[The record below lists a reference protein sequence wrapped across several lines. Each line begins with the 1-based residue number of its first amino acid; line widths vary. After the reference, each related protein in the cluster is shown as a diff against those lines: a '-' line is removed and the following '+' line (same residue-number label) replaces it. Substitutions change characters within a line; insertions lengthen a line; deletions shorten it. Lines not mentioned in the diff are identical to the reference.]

1 MEEPLMTGKIKL
13 LYSADLAKIFGGDEK
28 WHKRILKNKYEIR
41 VPKQYIHTSATGEIG
56 LYENGLTEY
65 ENVFILLVGMTKTH
79 PWRHDYYS
87 IDELGDQFG
96 LSRGN
101 KFNLTLAGLYEKI
114 ESGIDCGLK
123 KGDIIKAGSR
133 QRRYSGHSYVYY
145 LKKDALQKFSE
156 IVREPLSGQYVWLG
170 YMDLRKLGYGPQAKI
185 PEVLQWAYDQVQQGN
200 DIGLSSDDIRT
211 SKNGN
216 SRFGV
221 AYQIKST
228 ALDAFVAATGLRNPT
243 KDKMQK
249 QDELKEENKIPT
261 KVTEFKSAS
270 QKIRDAWG
278 YEWTTTYSRMPLGK
292 DDR

>member
-1 MEEPLMTGKIKL
+1 M
-13 LYSADLAKIFGGDEK
+13 F
-28 WHKRILKNKYEIR
+28 R
-41 VPKQYIHTSATGEIG
+41 VPKQYVHTSATGEIG

-65 ENVFILLVGMTKTH
+65 ENVFILLVGVASTH

-101 KFNLTLAGLYEKI
+101 KFNQTLASLYEKI
-114 ESGIDCGLK
+114 ESGIDCGLQK
-123 KGDIIKAGSR
+123 NDIIKTASR
-133 QRRYSGHSYVYY
+133 QRRNSGYPYVYY

-156 IVREPLSGQYVWLG
+156 IVQEPLIGEYVWLG
-170 YMDLRKLGYGPQAKI
+170 YMDLRKLGYAPQIKI
-185 PEVLQWAYDQVQQGN
+185 PEVLQWAYDQVKQGN
-200 DIGLSSDDIRT
+200 DIGLSSDDIRI

-228 ALDAFVAATGLRNPT
+228 VLDAFVAATGLRNPK
-243 KDKMQK
+243 KDKMKK
-249 QDELKEENKIPT
+249 QEELKEANKIKNPT

-270 QKIRDAWG
+270 QTIRDAWG
-278 YEWTTTYSRMPLGK
+278 NEWTTTYTQIPHGK